1 MLRWLEQVASITA
14 YSLRTLPQRTG
25 SVVASAVGIAGVVA
39 VFIGVL
45 SIAAGFRAAMT
56 QGADDDTA
64 IVLRSGST
72 GELVSAMQRADT
84 RVIGEAPGVLRDD
97 NGMLSSPE
105 LFLILN
111 LPRRSTNT
119 DANVPLRGVEEEA
132 FRVHDQLRIVQ
143 GRAFEWGRSELIA
156 GVGASREFGG
166 LDLGGT
172 LDVAGQPWTVVGLF
186 EAGGGLE
193 ESEVWADARLLQSVY
208 RRGDT
213 FQSVYTKLES
223 RAAFSSFKD
232 ELDTDP
238 RVNVTVSRQ
247 SEFYASQSVLITG
260 LITGLGTV
268 VAALMGIG
276 AVFGALNTMY
286 TSVSSRTR
294 EIATLRA
301 LGFKS
306 APVII
311 AVLFESLVIALLG
324 GTIGGVLAWMAFDG
338 FTASTINF
346 QSFSQVAFAFD
357 VTSSLL
363 IQGVFYSTM
372 IGLIGGL
379 FPAIRAARLPIAVGL
394 RDA

>member
-1 MLRWLEQVASITA
+1 MLRWLEQVGSITA
-14 YSLRTLPQRTG
+14 YSLRTLPQRAG

-56 QGADDDTA
+56 QGADDDTV

-84 RVIGEAPGVLRDD
+84 RVVGEAPGVLRD
-97 NGMLSSPE
+97 GSGALSSPE

-132 FRVHDQLRIVQ
+132 FRVHDKLRIVE
-143 GRAFEWGRSELIA
+143 GRAFEWGRSELIV
-156 GVGASREFGG
+156 GLGASREFGG
-166 LDLGGT
+166 LDLGGA

-223 RAAFSSFKD
+223 RDAFSSFKD

-311 AVLFESLVIALLG
+311 AVLFESFVIAVLG
-324 GTIGGVLAWMAFDG
+324 GTIGGVVAWMAFDG

-363 IQGVFYSTM
+363 IQGVFYSTL

-379 FPAIRAARLPIAVGL
+379 FPAIRAARVPIAVGL